1 MLIPMKKATLYALK
15 SQREEILVALQK
27 TGEFMLLSDESDTG
41 LPGRA
46 EKEQDVQRI
55 DAALKFISLHQK
67 NKKFFEPRLEMK
79 FDDFSS
85 VDEETKVITQKAE
98 ELLDRMNQL
107 KSENITLLATVQQL
121 KPWENLDESINDV
134 VDTTY
139 TKIFI
144 GFIPDDK
151 IDDVKGALSPHCT
164 AAYFYAD
171 GEDGRAAMVVSHN
184 DCAEDVLPLL
194 KENGFTEA
202 RLPKSEMTPKDL
214 AEHFLKEI
222 EANTAESDRLKTA
235 AEELSLKKD
244 GLKKLYDK
252 EYTDFERLSVRGE
265 ETEETFCMCGW
276 VRYDKEE
283 LVKKAVASVTDAYEL
298 SFREPEDG
306 EIPPSVT
313 VNNKIVEPYEAITNL
328 YSRPAPTGIDPNTTM
343 APFYFIFFGMM
354 LSDAGY
360 GVVLTIIMLLV
371 GRVFKDDGMAGK
383 LSKVIFMGALSTIMW
398 GAMFGGWFGVEY
410 KPLLFVPMNEPLK
423 MLVLCYT
430 LGAVH
435 LSIGMIVK
443 MYMEIKRGNL
453 FSAIVDQLSWL
464 VMLAGMVL
472 YVALPDSIAGKY
484 MALSG
489 MATILLFA
497 GREHSNILKRLL
509 GGVTSLYNITG
520 YLSDILS
527 YSRLFALGLATGVIG
542 MVINT
547 IAEMIW
553 NAGPIGQVAAVI
565 VLLGGHTFN
574 IAVNVLGA
582 YVHTSRLQFIEFFSK
597 FYEPGGKEFKP
608 LAFRTKYINI
618 LK

>member
-27 TGEFMLLSDESDTG
+27 TGEFMLLSDEGDTG

-67 NKKFFEPRLEMK
+67 NKKFFEPRLDMG

-85 VDEETKVITQKAE
+85 VDKETKVITQKAE

-107 KSENITLLATVQQL
+107 KSENITLLANVQQL
-121 KPWENLDESINDV
+121 KPWEGLDETIDNLA
-134 VDTTY
+134 DTAF

-144 GFIPDDK
+144 GFVSEDK
-151 IDDVKGALSPHCT
+151 VDEVKTGVSEN
-164 AAYFYAD
+164 YASVYTYGE
-171 GEDGRAAMVVSHN
+171 GEDGRAVMIISHN
-184 DCAEDVLPLL
+184 DFADAVLSSL
-194 KENGFTEA
+194 KENGFSEA
-202 RLPKSEMTPKDL
+202 RLPKSELTPKGL
-214 AEHFLKEI
+214 SEQFLQEAEANDAESARLKE
-222 EANTAESDRLKTA
+222 A

-252 EYTDFERLSVRGE
+252 EYTDFERLSVRGD
-265 ETEETFCMCGW
+265 ETEETFCVSGW
-276 VRYDKEE
+276 VRFDKEE
-283 LVKKAVASVTDAYEL
+283 MIKNAVKSVTDAYEL
-298 SFREPEDG
+298 SFREPEED

-313 VNNKIVEPYEAITNL
+313 VNNKIIEPYEAITNL
-328 YSRPAPTGIDPNTTM
+328 YSRPAPTGIDPNPTM

-360 GVVLTIIMLLV
+360 GVVLTVIMLLL
-371 GRVFKDDGMAGK
+371 GRVFKDDSMAGK
-383 LSKVIFMGALSTIMW
+383 LTKVIFMGAISTIMW
-398 GAMFGGWFGVEY
+398 GALFGGWFGLEY
-410 KPLLFVPMNEPLK
+410 KPLLFVPMKEPIK

-430 LGAVH
+430 LGAAH
-435 LSIGMIVK
+435 LALGMFVK

-464 VMLAGMVL
+464 VMLAGLVL
-472 YVALPDSIAGKY
+472 YVALPETPIGKY
-484 MALSG
+484 MALLG
-489 MATILLFA
+489 MATIVLFG
-497 GREHSNILKRLL
+497 GRQHSNIFKRLL
-509 GGVTSLYNITG
+509 GGLTSLYDITG

-547 IAEMIW
+547 IAGMLWESGI
-553 NAGPIGQVAAVI
+553 IGQVAALA

-608 LAFRTKYINI
+608 LAFRTKYVNI